1 MEDWLTIEEAA
12 SYLKMSVGGIRKYVK
27 NGKLPSYRQG
37 RIIRLKTSDLDAFL
51 SPAPVEQPKTKE

>member
-12 SYLKMSVGGIRKYVK
+12 KYLKMSVGGIRKYLK

-37 RIIRLKTSDLDAFL
+37 RIIRLKTSDLDSFL
-51 SPAPVEQPKTKE
+51 SPAPIEPSKEK